1 MMNKRKIDP
10 ENMCQAIYEFPNQ
23 MEKAISIGKN
33 IVFTKK
39 TYECKNIVI
48 AGMGGS
54 AVGGDLLSLLL
65 NDYLPIPLV
74 VSRNYNLPNWVDEHT
89 LVICSS
95 YSGNTEETLSAFQ
108 IAHSKNAQIIGITTG
123 GKLSSLLKENQY
135 DEINIPDGFQPR
147 AAVGFSLIPMLFL
160 LKNILKLKVD
170 LETILNH
177 SKNSLLKVRDTYS
190 QENSENPVYNLA
202 KQIFNKCIIIYSE
215 TGQTDKL
222 AVRLKGQFCEN
233 SKMLA
238 FANEIPE
245 LNHNEIVGWE
255 NNESIFKKFCILWI
269 IDKAGHN
276 QNQKRMTISQ
286 SILQELPVQQF
297 KIILEG
303 KSEIEKI
310 IHNIFFGDWL
320 SYWCAILHKTNP
332 TPVQKIHYLKQAL
345 D

>member
-1 MMNKRKIDP
+1 MYRKSLDP
-10 ENMCQAIYEFPNQ
+10 ENMYNAIYSFPNQ
-23 MEKAISIGKN
+23 MEKAIFIGNN
-33 IVFTKK
+33 IVLSRGY
-39 TYECKNIVI
+39 YECKNIVV

-54 AVGGDLLSLLL
+54 AVGGDLLSLIF
-65 NDYLPIPLV
+65 NNYLSIPLV
-74 VSRNYNLPNWVDEHT
+74 VSRNYDLPNWVDEHT

-95 YSGNTEETLSAFQ
+95 YSGNTEETLSAFR
-108 IAHSKNAQIIGITTG
+108 IAHSKNARIIGITTG

-147 AAVGFSLIPMLFL
+147 AAVGFSLIPMLYL
-160 LKNILKLKVD
+160 LKNILKLNID
-170 LETILNH
+170 LDAILTY
-177 SKNSLLKVRDTYS
+177 SKNSLLNVRNLYS
-190 QENSENPVYNLA
+190 QEIPENPVYTLA
-202 KQIFNKCIIIYSE
+202 KQIFKKCIIIYSE
-215 TGQTDKL
+215 TGKTDKL

-238 FANEIPE
+238 FVNELPE
-245 LNHNEIVGWE
+245 MNHNEIVGWE

-269 IDKAGHN
+269 IDKDGHN
-276 QNQKRMTISQ
+276 KNQKRMTISQ